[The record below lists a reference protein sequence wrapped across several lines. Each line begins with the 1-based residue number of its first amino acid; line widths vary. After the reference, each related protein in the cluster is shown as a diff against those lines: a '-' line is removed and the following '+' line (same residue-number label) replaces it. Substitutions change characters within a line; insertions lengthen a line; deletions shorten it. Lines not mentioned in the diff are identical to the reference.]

1 MERIVRRLA
10 TFARWAA
17 HTTRHLR
24 SFTQRRTGPVVGLIV
39 ISGMGSLAVAQGTT
53 PHKPSISPAASA
65 NADHRIRNIVLVH
78 GAWADGSGWKGVYDI
93 LVKDGYNVSIV
104 QEPETSFKEDVAAT
118 KRVLAQQDGPCILVA
133 HSYGGAVI
141 TEAGTD
147 PSVAGLVYVAA
158 HMPDAGEN
166 EADDGKRFP
175 SDLSKSTAI
184 KKTADGF
191 TYLDPAQFHEY
202 FAADLPAEQAAFM
215 ARSQVLNA
223 ADNFKAVITTPAWR
237 SKPSWMLVAAKDRT
251 ISPDLE
257 RWYAARANSHKVE
270 VAGAS
275 HSVYVSRPKEVAAL
289 IEDAA
294 AHAR

>member
-1 MERIVRRLA
+1 MMLMRVVRGLSPSLLIA
-10 TFARWAA
+10 FLMFTGCAR
-17 HTTRHLR
+17 
-24 SFTQRRTGPVVGLIV
+24 SVQN
-39 ISGMGSLAVAQGTT
+39 
-53 PHKPSISPAASA
+53 AASA
-65 NADHRIRNIVLVH
+65 QSKEHRVRNIVLVH

-93 LVKDGYNVSIV
+93 LVKDGYHVSIV

-166 EADDGKRFP
+166 EADLGKRFP

-191 TYLDPAQFHEY
+191 TYLDPAQFHEF
-202 FAADLPAEQAAFM
+202 FAADLSAEQADFM
-215 ARSQVLNA
+215 ARSQVFNA

-237 SKPSWMLVAAKDRT
+237 SKPSWMLVAMKDRT
-251 ISPDLE
+251 INPDLE
-257 RWYAARANSHKVE
+257 RWYAERAKSHKVE
-270 VAGAS
+270 VPGAS
-275 HSVYVSRPKEVAAL
+275 HGVYLSRPKEVVAL
-289 IEDAA
+289 IEEAA
-294 AHAR
+294 TQSQ

>member
-1 MERIVRRLA
+1 MIILSTLKPGIAFALLA
-10 TFARWAA
+10 PLYV
-17 HTTRHLR
+17 TTIQAQN
-24 SFTQRRTGPVVGLIV
+24 TPVKNV
-39 ISGMGSLAVAQGTT
+39 
-53 PHKPSISPAASA
+53 
-65 NADHRIRNIVLVH
+65 VLVH

-118 KRVLAQQDGPCILVA
+118 RRVLAQQDGPCILVA
-133 HSYGGAVI
+133 HSYGGSVI
-141 TEAGTD
+141 TEAGNN
-147 PSVAGLVYVAA
+147 PVVVGLVYVAA

-166 EADDGKRFP
+166 EADNGKRYP
-175 SDLSKSTAI
+175 SDLGKSTAI
-184 KKTADGF
+184 KKTTDGF

-223 ADNFKAVITTPAWR
+223 ADNFKAAITTPAWR
-237 SKPSWMLVAAKDRT
+237 SKPSWMLVPGADRT
-251 ISPDLE
+251 INPDLE
-257 RWYAARANSHKVE
+257 RWYAARAHSQKVE

-289 IEDAA
+289 IEEAA
-294 AHAR
+294 SHVREQSSLR

>member
-1 MERIVRRLA
+1 VRTETHPLDERLTSGDGSWSLKRLQNPTKKELEIVMFSR
-10 TFARWAA
+10 FAVFTTMLCAA
-17 HTTRHLR
+17 VLSSTPNLK
-24 SFTQRRTGPVVGLIV
+24 
-39 ISGMGSLAVAQGTT
+39 AQQS
-53 PHKPSISPAASA
+53 KVK
-65 NADHRIRNIVLVH
+65 NIVLVH
-78 GAWADGSGWKGVYDI
+78 GAWADGSGWRGVYDN
-93 LVKDGYNVSIV
+93 LVRDGYNISIV

-133 HSYGGAVI
+133 HSYGGAII

-175 SDLSKSTAI
+175 SDLSKSGAT

-191 TYLDPAQFHEY
+191 TYLDHTQFHEY
-202 FAADLPAEQAAFM
+202 FAADLSAEQAAFM
-215 ARSQVLNA
+215 AQSQVLDA
-223 ADNFKAVITTPAWR
+223 ADNFKGDITTPAWR

-251 ISPDLE
+251 INPDLE

-270 VAGAS
+270 VSGAS

-289 IEDAA
+289 IEEAA
-294 AHAR
+294 SHAR

>member
-1 MERIVRRLA
+1 MRVAHGMSRYSCIVLLLLTCGA
-10 TFARWAA
+10 
-17 HTTRHLR
+17 L
-24 SFTQRRTGPVVGLIV
+24 S
-39 ISGMGSLAVAQGTT
+39 AQ
-53 PHKPSISPAASA
+53 
-65 NADHRIRNIVLVH
+65 NEDHRVRNVVLVH
-78 GAWADGSGWKGVYDI
+78 GAWADGSGWRGVYDI

-118 KRVLAQQDGPCILVA
+118 RRVVDQQDGPCILVG

-141 TEAGTD
+141 TEAGAD
-147 PSVAGLVYVAA
+147 SSVAGLVYIAA

-191 TYLDPAQFHEY
+191 TYLNPAQFREF
-202 FAADLPAEQAAFM
+202 FAADLSAAQADFM

-223 ADNFKAVITTPAWR
+223 ADSFKAVITTAAWR
-237 SKPSWMLVAAKDRT
+237 SKPSWMLVATKDRT
-251 ISPDLE
+251 INPDLE
-257 RWYAARANSHKVE
+257 RWYATRAKSHKIE

-275 HSVYVSRPKEVAAL
+275 HAVYASRPKEVAAL
-289 IEDAA
+289 IEEAA
-294 AHAR
+294 SHSR